1 MNQKQLLSDRQKGT
15 RERDLK
21 RKPPEPRNLHV
32 IQSLRPIPKATGC
45 QVTKEIQQDVD
56 LLALIIKA
64 RKKLVE
70 REEITRGR
78 ITGYMKNHETL
89 LDGETVLATWKGQKR
104 STLDMERLKADHP
117 TLYGQYM
124 KDQTFRVFRLKE
136 F

>member
-1 MNQKQLLSDRQKGT
+1 MNQKQFLLHRPKGT
-15 RERDLK
+15 GGRVLK
-21 RKPPEPRNLHV
+21 RKPSESRNLHV
-32 IQSLRPIPKATGC
+32 IQSLHPIPKATGC

-70 REEITRGR
+70 REEITKGR
-78 ITGYMKNHETL
+78 IMDYMKNHETL
-89 LDGETVLATWKGQKR
+89 LDGETILATWKGQKR

-117 TLYGQYM
+117 ALYGQYM